1 MARAK
6 SCLGPSDAKQSQR
19 CTRATTRS
27 EVYEIRH
34 RRCLRQSRSTTARNL
49 LELAQSFEPV
59 QDGRISIEKI
69 NAPMPYEHKAKPAEY
84 KAGLDLASN
93 ADGWI
98 CMRAYVCKLHPD
110 RRGPVRIE
118 KPRLEAG
125 VWFNCRGAPVR
136 SLGLFGTAGDGV
148 PQLRRLPTRR
158 S

>member
-59 QDGRISIEKI
+59 SRTGASTSRRSTRRCRTSTRRHPRNI
-69 NAPMPYEHKAKPAEY
+69 KPA
-84 KAGLDLASN
+84 LTSRSN

-98 CMRAYVCKLHPD
+98 CMRAYVCTLHPD

-118 KPRLEAG
+118 SPALKRGFPHSTMRDAIRRRREPRRIAS
-125 VWFNCRGAPVR
+125 CPAH
-136 SLGLFGTAGDGV
+136 A
-148 PQLRRLPTRR
+148 RR
-158 S
+158 